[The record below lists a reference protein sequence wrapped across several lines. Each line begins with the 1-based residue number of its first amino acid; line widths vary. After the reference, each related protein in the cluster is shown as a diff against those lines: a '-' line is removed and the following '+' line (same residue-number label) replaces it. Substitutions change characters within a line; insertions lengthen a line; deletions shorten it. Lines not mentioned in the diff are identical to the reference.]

1 MKAIASLLGIA
12 LVSSAAAGQKPQA
25 PLTIQGG
32 SSPAAAAGTAASV
45 SPAQAA
51 AAPTQATAV
60 ASQAPPPNTLLDGTP
75 VKMRL
80 AENLSSETNKTGDQI
95 AFEVTEEV
103 DVDGVAVIPK
113 GAQALA
119 TVTDAQPKRR
129 MGRGGK
135 LDVNVDS
142 VRLAD
147 GEKAQLR
154 AEKGAKGGGHVG
166 AMTGAMVGTA
176 IVFFPAAP
184 LFLFMHG
191 KSVEIPKGT
200 EVTAFVQG
208 DMHLT
213 MANFGPKPEPGEAR
227 EAGSSAVAA
236 TTASLTVDSNQAGA
250 DIEVDGNFVGNTPST
265 VSVAAGQHTITV
277 KKKGYAAWSRTMTVS
292 GGSVRL
298 EADLDVAP

>member
-1 MKAIASLLGIA
+1 M
-12 LVSSAAAGQKPQA
+12 
-25 PLTIQGG
+25 
-32 SSPAAAAGTAASV
+32 
-45 SPAQAA
+45 
-51 AAPTQATAV
+51 
-60 ASQAPPPNTLLDGTP
+60 
-75 VKMRL
+75 
-80 AENLSSETNKTGDQI
+80 
-95 AFEVTEEV
+95 
-103 DVDGVAVIPK
+103 IPK

-119 TVTDAQPKRR
+119 TITNAEPKRR

-142 VRLAD
+142 VRLTD
-147 GEKAQLR
+147 GEKVQLR
-154 AEKGAKGGGHVG
+154 AEKDTKGGGHVG

-213 MANFGPKPEPGEAR
+213 MANFAPKPAPGEA
-227 EAGSSAVAA
+227 SAAAA
-236 TTASLTVDSNQAGA
+236 TTASLTIESSQRGA
-250 DIEVDGNFVGNTPST
+250 DIEIDGNFVGSTPST

-292 GGSVRL
+292 GGSVHL
-298 EADLDVAP
+298 NADLDVAP

>member
-1 MKAIASLLGIA
+1 MKAVAGLLSVL
-12 LVSSAAAGQKPQA
+12 LVPNPLFCQQSAAPV
-25 PLTIQGG
+25 
-32 SSPAAAAGTAASV
+32 AATP
-45 SPAQAA
+45 PAQTSQV
-51 AAPTQATAV
+51 APPVQTP
-60 ASQAPPPNTLLDGTP
+60 PPPNTLLDGTP
-75 VKMRL
+75 VKLRL
-80 AENLSSETNKTGDQI
+80 AENLSSETNKTGDSVP
-95 AFEVTEEV
+95 FEVTEEV

-119 TVTDAQPKRR
+119 TVTNAEPKRR

-154 AEKGAKGGGHVG
+154 ASKDTSGGGHVG

-191 KSVEIPKGT
+191 KPVNIPKGT
-200 EVTAFVQG
+200 EITGFVQG

-213 MANFGPKPEPGEAR
+213 MANFAPKPAPGD
-227 EAGSSAVAA
+227 VASPA
-236 TTASLTVDSNQAGA
+236 AASTASLTVESNQTGA
-250 DIEVDGNFVGNTPST
+250 DIEIDGNFVGNTPST
-265 VSVAAGQHTITV
+265 VSVAVGQHTVTV
-277 KKKGYAAWSRTMTVS
+277 KKKGYAPWSRTMTVS
-292 GGSVRL
+292 GGTVHL
-298 EADLDVAP
+298 NAELDAAQ